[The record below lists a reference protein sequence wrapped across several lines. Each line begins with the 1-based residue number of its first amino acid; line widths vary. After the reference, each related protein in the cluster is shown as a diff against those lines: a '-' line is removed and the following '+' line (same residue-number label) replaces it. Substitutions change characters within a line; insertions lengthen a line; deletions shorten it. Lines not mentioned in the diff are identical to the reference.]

1 MTRKRISENQVVVSS
16 AAAVPARRKSASP
29 KRVSRPLAVE
39 VSSGPVSEPDALPVA
54 PAAQAVTP
62 VESSQDAVAR
72 LAYWYWEARGY
83 QGGSPEADW
92 LRAERELRAAYTVK

>member
-1 MTRKRISENQVVVSS
+1 MTRKRTSENQVIVSS

-29 KRVSRPLAVE
+29 KRVSRALAVE
-39 VSSGPVSEPDALPVA
+39 VSSAPASEPEALPVA
-54 PAAQAVTP
+54 PA
-62 VESSQDAVAR
+62 ESFQDAVAR
-72 LAYWYWEARGY
+72 LAYAYWEGRGY

>member
-29 KRVSRPLAVE
+29 KRVSRPGAVE
-39 VSSGPVSEPDALPVA
+39 VPSAPVSEPEALPVA
-54 PAAQAVTP
+54 PAAQVETP
-62 VESSQDAVAR
+62 VESFHDAVAR
-72 LAYWYWEARGY
+72 LAYWYWEARGC